1 MRLTKAE
8 REMLAG
14 AKGDTIRK
22 AMETVVRYGDTF
34 GAKRLVP
41 IDHNLHMVTSMG
53 IPLLTTVFELMDELI
68 AGGIRL
74 ERPFTVDPRPVDY
87 STVNVG
93 PLKKIAFRIMYGK
106 QASYE
111 EQLKRI
117 GLKDFNAF
125 TCACYLDEVG
135 NIPKKGD
142 ILAWSESSAVV
153 YANSVLGARTNRNSG
168 VIDFLCGVV
177 GRAPEF
183 GFLTDEGRMA
193 DWVVAVRTST
203 TPEAQV
209 LGSAIGMK
217 VMEDVPYITGL
228 DTYLGTRLTQGA
240 KDFLKDMGAAMAS
253 NGAVGLYHVDRLTPE
268 AREKKKSLVKKN
280 ARTYVIDDA
289 ELDRVYR
296 AYPVMWKKP
305 HARPKL
311 CFIGCPHLSLAQAR
325 SWLSAIE
332 GSLMRHGRSSVAVR
346 TVLTT
351 APDVAAAF
359 LREGGVPDRLSRTG
373 VTLSSICPLMY
384 MNNPLCG
391 REPVVTNSN
400 KLRTY
405 TTARYFRDEDVLDII
420 ATGRVK

>member
-1 MRLTKAE
+1 MRLTKTE
-8 REMLAG
+8 REMLTG

-93 PLKKIAFRIMYGK
+93 PLKKIAFRIMYGR
-106 QASYE
+106 QTAYE
-111 EQLKRI
+111 EQLKKI
-117 GLKDFNAF
+117 GLKDSNAF

-168 VIDFLCGVV
+168 VIDLLCGVV

-193 DWVVAVRTST
+193 DWIVEVRTSK

-228 DTYLGTRLTQGA
+228 DKHLGTRLTQDA
-240 KDFLKDMGAAMAS
+240 KDYLKDMGAALAS
-253 NGAVGLYHVDRLTPE
+253 NGAVGLYHVDKLTPE
-268 AREKKKSLVKKN
+268 ARERKKALLKKKF
-280 ARTYVIDDA
+280 RTYVVDDA
-289 ELDRVYR
+289 EMERVYR
-296 AYPVMWKKP
+296 SYPVMWKKP
-305 HARPKL
+305 DARPKL

-325 SWLSAIE
+325 AWLSAIE
-332 GSLMRHGRSSVAVR
+332 GSLSRHGQRSVAVR

-359 LREGGVPDRLSRTG
+359 LRESGVPDRLSRAG

>member
-1 MRLTKAE
+1 MKLTNPE
-8 REMLAG
+8 RDILAG
-14 AKGDTIRK
+14 AHGSALQK
-22 AMETVVRYGDTF
+22 ALASVVRFGDVF
-34 GAKRLVP
+34 GADRLVP
-41 IDHNLHMVTSMG
+41 ITGAPHFITSFGAGMIAPYFSMVQSL
-53 IPLLTTVFELMDELI
+53 IDEGL
-68 AGGIRL
+68 RTH
-74 ERPFTVDPRPVDY
+74 RPFTVDPRPADFDAVR
-87 STVNVG
+87 SSL
-93 PLKKIAFRIMYGK
+93 PERIVASLIYKK
-106 QASYE
+106 QAPYE
-111 EQLKRI
+111 RQLAAL
-117 GLKDFNAF
+117 GLKDAHAF

-142 ILAWSESSAVV
+142 VLAWSESSAVV
-153 YANSVLGARTNRNSG
+153 YANSVLGARSNRNSG
-168 VIDFLCGVV
+168 VIELLCGVV

-183 GFLTDEGRMA
+183 GFLTDAGRGA
-193 DWVVAVRTST
+193 DWLVEVKT
-203 TPEAQV
+203 TKKPEAQV

-228 DTYLGTRLTQGA
+228 DKHLGTRLTQDA
-240 KDFLKDMGAAMAS
+240 KDYLKDMGAALAS
-253 NGAVGLYHVDRLTPE
+253 NGAVGLYHVDKLTPE
-268 AREKKKSLVKKN
+268 ARERKKALLKKKF
-280 ARTYVIDDA
+280 RTYVVDDA
-289 ELDRVYR
+289 EMERVYR
-296 AYPVMWKKP
+296 SYPVMWKKP
-305 HARPKL
+305 DARPKL

-325 SWLSAIE
+325 AWLSAIE
-332 GSLMRHGRSSVAVR
+332 GSLSRHGQRSVAVR

-359 LREGGVPDRLSRTG
+359 LRESGVPDRLSRAG